1 MPKPKPNITFVRL
14 TDEQNTG
21 LQQLVANG
29 PGNKSDHIRQAV
41 AEYLARAGL
50 VPTPP
55 HERRNPMRK
64 VNWNSRLGFTW
75 SD

>member
-50 VPTPP
+50 VPAPTPRKEEP
-55 HERRNPMRK
+55 HAQ
-64 VNWNSRLGFTW
+64 S
-75 SD
+75 